1 MKACSIVRKKFKT
14 FRHYSREVRRIQ
26 KQVDRQLNFFTNEI
40 HLLLRRTVEDE
51 ETIALML
58 GNEDTQQ
65 WHSNRIE
72 EEMRKALDKDY
83 DVCQGVV
90 EDIAGAAQSFQ
101 DDFRCFDGLTAEC
114 RQASGTRHKRTLEE
128 RTDISIQSQ
137 GECLKDA
144 VRRLRGR
151 VKISLDESRFE
162 KHIQD
167 LRSSIDDLKRIREQ
181 RSELRRNKNELTA
194 AKPKRGKLSQ
204 EYGHIGQVRRASK
217 AFHEALAEA
226 WSTSSTSSEVLGM
239 RHTVRLFLDTTVK
252 DDVQMH
258 VAISCMGHELS
269 DRAVAQE
276 RLARILVRSQI
287 RTWIAEPDNSTSAA
301 PGPDERP
308 RQKRRKVR
316 FSQDVREE
324 ASKEDDES
332 DVTRNV
338 NNQQGSLVNLC
349 SKGLCPALNSV
360 FNFASEEAC
369 SDRCLGYIDS
379 SSQDP
384 FRHSIYPGSVDN
396 HNHTMTT
403 SQALM
408 SMNDVLM
415 TPAESTLSIIDQLK
429 LARDMVS
436 AVLKFYSTPWLRE
449 YFTLRDL
456 SFFQM
461 SGDFSRCLRTLHLGF
476 DFVQSSAASLPR
488 SMEGIEATAVQD
500 SSDGGPN
507 EVETAAERAKLEYGI
522 RNLTLWSLGITLLQ
536 IGRWSSLEA
545 PEDVLSVRR
554 LSRQVPTLGPKYR
567 DLTRKCL
574 ECDFGFG
581 DDLLKPRLQQAVYE
595 SVICELSDMINTL
608 DVSDD

>member
-1 MKACSIVRKKFKT
+1 
-14 FRHYSREVRRIQ
+14 
-26 KQVDRQLNFFTNEI
+26 
-40 HLLLRRTVEDE
+40 
-51 ETIALML
+51 ML

-65 WHSNRIE
+65 WHSSQIE
-72 EEMRKALDKDY
+72 KEMEKALGKDY
-83 DVCQGVV
+83 DVCQGVM
-90 EDIAGAAQSFQ
+90 EEIACTAQSFQ
-101 DDFRCFDGLTAEC
+101 DEFRCFDELTAEC
-114 RQASGTRHKRTLEE
+114 RQA
-128 RTDISIQSQ
+128 IQ
-137 GECLKDA
+137 GEGLKDA

-151 VKISLDESRFE
+151 VKITLDESKFE

-167 LRSSIDDLKRIREQ
+167 LRASIDDLKRIREQ
-181 RSELRRNKNELTA
+181 RSELKRHQNELVAT
-194 AKPKRGKLSQ
+194 KPPRGKLSQ
-204 EYGHIGQVRRASK
+204 EYGHISQVRRASR
-217 AFHEALAEA
+217 AFHEALAQA
-226 WSTSSTSSEVLGM
+226 WSTKSASAEVLDM

-258 VAISCMGHELS
+258 VAISCMGHEHA
-269 DRAVAQE
+269 DRTLAPE

-287 RTWIAEPDNSTSAA
+287 RTWIDAETEDPTSVAPD
-301 PGPDERP
+301 PDGNP

-324 ASKEDDES
+324 TCKDDES
-332 DVTRNV
+332 DVTRGV
-338 NNQQGSLVNLC
+338 QHHKDSVVNLC
-349 SKGLCPALNSV
+349 SEGLCPALNSV
-360 FNFASEEAC
+360 FNFASGEAF
-369 SDRCLGYIDS
+369 SDQCLGYIDS

-384 FRHSIYPGSVDN
+384 FRHSIYPGSVDSRSQL
-396 HNHTMTT
+396 MTI
-403 SQALM
+403 SQGLM

-476 DFVQSSAASLPR
+476 DFVQSSAANLPR
-488 SMEGIEATAVQD
+488 SMDGIEATAMPD
-500 SSDGGPN
+500 SSDGSPG
-507 EVETAAERAKLEYGI
+507 EVETAVERAKLEYGI

-595 SVICELSDMINTL
+595 SVVCELSDMINTL

>member
-1 MKACSIVRKKFKT
+1 MDPFSLTLGLLPLVGGAIKACSVVRKKFKT

-40 HLLLRRTVEDE
+40 HLLLRRTVENE
-51 ETIALML
+51 ETIASML
-58 GNEDTQQ
+58 ENENTQQ
-65 WHSNRIE
+65 WHSSQIE

-83 DVCQGVV
+83 DVCQGGI
-90 EDIAGAAQSFQ
+90 EDIVGAAQSFQ

-114 RQASGTRHKRTLEE
+114 RQAN
-128 RTDISIQSQ
+128 
-137 GECLKDA
+137 
-144 VRRLRGR
+144 LRA
-151 VKISLDESRFE
+151 
-162 KHIQD
+162 
-167 LRSSIDDLKRIREQ
+167 SIDDLKRIREQ
-181 RSELRRNKNELTA
+181 RSELRRNKNELIAT
-194 AKPKRGKLSQ
+194 KQPPGKLSQ

-226 WSTSSTSSEVLGM
+226 WSTSSTSTEVLGM

-258 VAISCMGHELS
+258 VAISCMGHELT
-269 DRAVAQE
+269 D
-276 RLARILVRSQI
+276 
-287 RTWIAEPDNSTSAA
+287 
-301 PGPDERP
+301 
-308 RQKRRKVR
+308 RKVR
-316 FSQDVREE
+316 FSEDVREE
-324 ASKEDDES
+324 AGKEDDEF
-332 DVTRNV
+332 DATRGV
-338 NNQQGSLVNLC
+338 NHRQGSSVNLC

-360 FNFASEEAC
+360 FNFASEGV
-369 SDRCLGYIDS
+369 S
-379 SSQDP
+379 
-384 FRHSIYPGSVDN
+384 
-396 HNHTMTT
+396 
-403 SQALM
+403 LM

-415 TPAESTLSIIDQLK
+415 TPAETTLSIIDQLK

-500 SSDGGPN
+500 SSDGSPN
-507 EVETAAERAKLEYGI
+507 EVESAAERAKLEYGI

-595 SVICELSDMINTL
+595 SVVCELSDMIKTL

>member
-1 MKACSIVRKKFKT
+1 MS
-14 FRHYSREVRRIQ
+14 SRLNA
-26 KQVDRQLNFFTNEI
+26 DRQ
-40 HLLLRRTVEDE
+40 
-51 ETIALML
+51 
-58 GNEDTQQ
+58 G
-65 WHSNRIE
+65 
-72 EEMRKALDKDY
+72 
-83 DVCQGVV
+83 
-90 EDIAGAAQSFQ
+90 
-101 DDFRCFDGLTAEC
+101 
-114 RQASGTRHKRTLEE
+114 E
-128 RTDISIQSQ
+128 R
-137 GECLKDA
+137 LKYA

-151 VKISLDESRFE
+151 VKTTLDESKFE
-162 KHIQD
+162 KHFQD
-167 LRSSIDDLKRIREQ
+167 LRASIEDLKCIREQ
-181 RSELRRNKNELTA
+181 RSELKRNMNELTGT
-194 AKPKRGKLSQ
+194 KPPRGKLSQ
-204 EYGHIGQVRRASK
+204 EYGHISQVRRASR
-217 AFHEALAEA
+217 AFHEALVEA
-226 WSTSSTSSEVLGM
+226 WSTQSASAEVLDM

-258 VAISCMGHELS
+258 VAISCMDYRTS
-269 DRAVAQE
+269 APE

-287 RTWIAEPDNSTSAA
+287 RTWIDAGTDDPTSTAPD
-301 PGPDERP
+301 PDGNP

-324 ASKEDDES
+324 TGQEDDES
-332 DVTRNV
+332 DVTRGVQNHKDPA
-338 NNQQGSLVNLC
+338 VNLC

-360 FNFASEEAC
+360 FNFASGGVCGEQ
-369 SDRCLGYIDS
+369 CLGYIDS

-384 FRHSIYPGSVDN
+384 FRHSIYPGSMDSRGQI
-396 HNHTMTT
+396 MTT

-449 YFTLRDL
+449 YFTLRDI

-461 SGDFSRCLRTLHLGF
+461 SGDFARCLRTLHLDF
-476 DFVQSSAASLPR
+476 DFVQSSATSLPR
-488 SMEGIEATAVQD
+488 SMEGIEATTMPD
-500 SSDGGPN
+500 SSDGSPG
-507 EVETAAERAKLEYGI
+507 EVETAAGRAKLEYGI

-595 SVICELSDMINTL
+595 SVVCELSDMIKTL

>member
-1 MKACSIVRKKFKT
+1 MKACSVVRKKFKT
-14 FRHYSREVRRIQ
+14 FRHYSREIRRIQ

-58 GNEDTQQ
+58 ENESTQQ
-65 WHSNRIE
+65 WHSNQIE

-83 DVCQGVV
+83 DVCQGVI
-90 EDIAGAAQSFQ
+90 EDIVGAAQSFQ

-114 RQASGTRHKRTLEE
+114 RQAN
-128 RTDISIQSQ
+128 
-137 GECLKDA
+137 
-144 VRRLRGR
+144 LRA
-151 VKISLDESRFE
+151 
-162 KHIQD
+162 
-167 LRSSIDDLKRIREQ
+167 SIDDLKRIREQ
-181 RSELRRNKNELTA
+181 RSELRRNNNELIAT
-194 AKPKRGKLSQ
+194 KPLRGKLSQ

-226 WSTSSTSSEVLGM
+226 WSTSSTSTEVLGM

-258 VAISCMGHELS
+258 VAISCMGHELT
-269 DRAVAQE
+269 DRTVAQE

-287 RTWIAEPDNSTSAA
+287 RTWIAETDNPTS
-301 PGPDERP
+301 GVTDPDERP

-316 FSQDVREE
+316 FSEDVREE
-324 ASKEDDES
+324 AGKEDDEA
-332 DVTRNV
+332 DATRDIHHH
-338 NNQQGSLVNLC
+338 QGSSVNLC
-349 SKGLCPALNSV
+349 SKGLCPALSSV
-360 FNFASEEAC
+360 FNFASEGVC
-369 SDRCLGYIDS
+369 SNQCLGYIDS

-384 FRHSIYPGSVDN
+384 FRHSIYPGSVDS
-396 HNHTMTT
+396 HNHIMTT
-403 SQALM
+403 SQALTSM
-408 SMNDVLM
+408 SDVLM
-415 TPAESTLSIIDQLK
+415 TPAETTLSIIDQLK
-429 LARDMVS
+429 LARDLVS

-488 SMEGIEATAVQD
+488 SMEGIEATAMPD
-500 SSDGGPN
+500 SND

-595 SVICELSDMINTL
+595 SVVCELSDMIKTL

>member
-1 MKACSIVRKKFKT
+1 MDPFSLTLGLLPLVGGAIKACSVVRKKFKT

-40 HLLLRRTVEDE
+40 HLLLRRTVENE
-51 ETIALML
+51 ETIASML
-58 GNEDTQQ
+58 ENENTQQ
-65 WHSNRIE
+65 WHSSQIE

-83 DVCQGVV
+83 DVCQGGI
-90 EDIAGAAQSFQ
+90 EDIVGAAQSFQ

-114 RQASGTRHKRTLEE
+114 RQAN
-128 RTDISIQSQ
+128 
-137 GECLKDA
+137 
-144 VRRLRGR
+144 LRA
-151 VKISLDESRFE
+151 
-162 KHIQD
+162 
-167 LRSSIDDLKRIREQ
+167 SIDDLKRIREQ
-181 RSELRRNKNELTA
+181 RSELRRNKNELIAT
-194 AKPKRGKLSQ
+194 KQPPGKLSQ

-226 WSTSSTSSEVLGM
+226 WSTSSTSTEVLGM

-258 VAISCMGHELS
+258 VAISCMGHELT
-269 DRAVAQE
+269 D
-276 RLARILVRSQI
+276 RILVRSQI
-287 RTWIAEPDNSTSAA
+287 RTWIAETDNSTSGV
-301 PGPDERP
+301 PDPDERP

-316 FSQDVREE
+316 FSEDVREE
-324 ASKEDDES
+324 AGKEDDEF
-332 DVTRNV
+332 DATRGV
-338 NNQQGSLVNLC
+338 NHRQGSSVNLC

-360 FNFASEEAC
+360 FNFASEGV
-369 SDRCLGYIDS
+369 S
-379 SSQDP
+379 
-384 FRHSIYPGSVDN
+384 
-396 HNHTMTT
+396 
-403 SQALM
+403 LM

-415 TPAESTLSIIDQLK
+415 TPAETTLSIIDQLK

-500 SSDGGPN
+500 SSDGSPN
-507 EVETAAERAKLEYGI
+507 EVESAAERAKLEYGI

-595 SVICELSDMINTL
+595 SVVCELSDMIKTL

>member
-1 MKACSIVRKKFKT
+1 MDPFSLTLGLLPLVGGAIKACSVVRKKFKT

-40 HLLLRRTVEDE
+40 HLLLRRTVENE
-51 ETIALML
+51 ETIASML
-58 GNEDTQQ
+58 ENENTQQ
-65 WHSNRIE
+65 WHSSQIE

-83 DVCQGVV
+83 DVCQGVI
-90 EDIAGAAQSFQ
+90 EDIVGAAQSFQ
-101 DDFRCFDGLTAEC
+101 DDFRCFDGLTAE
-114 RQASGTRHKRTLEE
+114 
-128 RTDISIQSQ
+128 
-137 GECLKDA
+137 
-144 VRRLRGR
+144 
-151 VKISLDESRFE
+151 FE

-167 LRSSIDDLKRIREQ
+167 LRASIDDLKRIREQ
-181 RSELRRNKNELTA
+181 RSELRRNKNELIAT
-194 AKPKRGKLSQ
+194 KQPPGKLSQ

-226 WSTSSTSSEVLGM
+226 WSTSSTSTEVLGM

-258 VAISCMGHELS
+258 VAISCMGHELT
-269 DRAVAQE
+269 DRTVVQE

-287 RTWIAEPDNSTSAA
+287 RTWIAETDNSTSGV
-301 PGPDERP
+301 PDPDERP

-316 FSQDVREE
+316 FSEDVREE
-324 ASKEDDES
+324 AGKEDDEF
-332 DVTRNV
+332 DATRGV
-338 NNQQGSLVNLC
+338 NHRQGSSVNLC

-360 FNFASEEAC
+360 FNFASEGVC
-369 SDRCLGYIDS
+369 SDQCLGYIDS

-396 HNHTMTT
+396 HNHIMTT

-415 TPAESTLSIIDQLK
+415 TPAETTLSIIDQLK

-500 SSDGGPN
+500 SSDGSPN
-507 EVETAAERAKLEYGI
+507 EVESAAERAKLEYGI

-595 SVICELSDMINTL
+595 SVVCELSDMIKTL

>member
-1 MKACSIVRKKFKT
+1 MPLPSEYHA
-14 FRHYSREVRRIQ
+14 E
-26 KQVDRQLNFFTNEI
+26 
-40 HLLLRRTVEDE
+40 
-51 ETIALML
+51 
-58 GNEDTQQ
+58 
-65 WHSNRIE
+65 
-72 EEMRKALDKDY
+72 
-83 DVCQGVV
+83 
-90 EDIAGAAQSFQ
+90 
-101 DDFRCFDGLTAEC
+101 DFRT
-114 RQASGTRHKRTLEE
+114 
-128 RTDISIQSQ
+128 
-137 GECLKDA
+137 
-144 VRRLRGR
+144 
-151 VKISLDESRFE
+151 
-162 KHIQD
+162 
-167 LRSSIDDLKRIREQ
+167 
-181 RSELRRNKNELTA
+181 
-194 AKPKRGKLSQ
+194 
-204 EYGHIGQVRRASK
+204 
-217 AFHEALAEA
+217 
-226 WSTSSTSSEVLGM
+226 
-239 RHTVRLFLDTTVK
+239 
-252 DDVQMH
+252 
-258 VAISCMGHELS
+258 
-269 DRAVAQE
+269 VAQE

-287 RTWIAEPDNSTSAA
+287 RTWIAEADNSTSTA

-316 FSQDVREE
+316 FSQDVLEE
-324 ASKEDDES
+324 TGKEDDEF
-332 DVTRNV
+332 DAARGARHH
-338 NNQQGSLVNLC
+338 QGSSVNLC

-360 FNFASEEAC
+360 FNFASEGVY
-369 SDRCLGYIDS
+369 SDQCLGYIDS

-384 FRHSIYPGSVDN
+384 FRHSIYPGSVDSQN
-396 HNHTMTT
+396 HIMTT

-415 TPAESTLSIIDQLK
+415 TPAETSLSIIDQLK

-488 SMEGIEATAVQD
+488 SMEGIEVTAMPD
-500 SSDGGPN
+500 NSDGGRN

-522 RNLTLWSLGITLLQ
+522 RSLTLWSLGITLLQ

-595 SVICELSDMINTL
+595 SVVCELSDMIKTL
-608 DVSDD
+608 NVSDD